1 MRLAV
6 AVAVAFFA
14 LPSSARA
21 DLFLPVGDGVVQPEL
36 HRGIIL
42 DSGRVETL
50 LFETRV
56 RSSVSRF
63 VWLRPFESEPREVE
77 VPEAP
82 FTLLDRATTIHA
94 PYNEL
99 IRDDLFGPSVVSV
112 LIDRLFRGPPPP
124 PAAPD
129 VDARELTFESTQ
141 LLTGQVTSSTITY
154 ELILPESVETY
165 LRTHGVEL
173 DQEQIR
179 AIAVTLNSGGVLMA
193 TVVEDPAPNE
203 DRPARLGPLAFAYTP
218 GHPSYPLVQRSGRH
232 VHAQRFD
239 LYLISSVARVSSAH
253 ETVWDIRPWEHLE
266 APDDQ
271 FIVRYNA
278 RIDPSSPIG
287 VELLERQ
294 SLNVP
299 SGARLMRMQYES
311 PATRIATMTF
321 VEARNPVEIP
331 SGTQRGSGFDL
342 FLCIL
347 LGLAPLLYTPESW
360 FLLWF
365 ASRARARAR
374 ERGKAFGVR
383 LWSFYA
389 IAVGVYW
396 LVVLPDAAR
405 VAGVVPLLIG
415 IVQIAL
421 PYTERDPNPV
431 RAQFKKKKK

>member
-1 MRLAV
+1 MRLALV
-6 AVAVAFFA
+6 VAFLA

-21 DLFLPVGDGVVQPEL
+21 DLFLPVGDGTVQPEL

-56 RSSVSRF
+56 RSSSSRF
-63 VWLRPFESEPREVE
+63 VWLRPFENEPREVE

-82 FTLLDRATTIHA
+82 FAFLDRATTIQA

-112 LIDRLFRGPPPP
+112 LIDRLFRGAPP
-124 PAAPD
+124 PAPAPD
-129 VDARELTFESTQ
+129 VDARPLQIESTR

-154 ELILPESVETY
+154 ELILPESVDTY
-165 LRTHGVEL
+165 LRTHGVQL

-193 TVVEDPAPNE
+193 SVVEDPAPNE
-203 DRPARLGPLAFAYTP
+203 DRPARLGPLAFAYAP

-232 VHAQRFD
+232 VNAQRFD

-253 ETVWDIRPWEHLE
+253 ETVWDVRPWERVE
-266 APDDQ
+266 APADQ

-278 RIDPSSPIG
+278 PIDHSSPIG

-299 SGARLMRMQYES
+299 SAGRLMRMQYDS
-311 PATRIATMTF
+311 PDTRIATMTF
-321 VEARNPVEIP
+321 VEARNSVEIP

-431 RAQFKKKKK
+431 RSQFKKKKK